1 MRVAD
6 TFARDHLPPQS
17 EWPEFL
23 FDRPEYRYP
32 HQLNCVTEL
41 LDRQVDS
48 GHRERPALTALIDAQ
63 PVSCTYGQ
71 LQAQVNRIAHVL
83 IEDLKLVPGNR
94 VLLRAPNTPMLAA
107 CWLAVVKAGLIAV
120 GSMPLL
126 RARELKQMIDKAR
139 VGAALCDA
147 RLKHDLEATLDP
159 RNEHYAPDLKKVI
172 YFNDSAA
179 DALEAR
185 AARKPIQ
192 FAAHASHRDDICLIA
207 FTSGTTGQPKGTVHF
222 HRDILVMADAFTTHV
237 LKPTRND
244 VFCGTPP
251 LGFTFGLGGLLAMP
265 LRFGAS
271 TVLIEKPTPESL
283 LAAIEATR
291 ATICFTAPTMY
302 RQMALLLN
310 DSARKV
316 DISSLKKTVSAGEA
330 LPDAT
335 RRLWKQATG
344 IEMIDGIGATEMIHI
359 FIAAAGADVRA
370 GAIGKVVPGYR
381 AMVVDDA
388 MNELPRGTAGKL
400 AVKGPTGCRYL
411 DDDRQRNYVRD
422 GWNLTGDTFVQDD
435 DGYFRYQARSDD
447 MIVTSGYNVAGP
459 EVEGAL
465 LLHPAVAECGVVGI
479 ADEERGQRVAAYVV
493 LKEGHLSGVD
503 LCAELQAFVKQTIAP
518 YKYPRTIKFVDALP
532 RTETGKLQRFRLRE
546 LAGRI
551 ATAERSAPRLGFIGR
566 LSSRP
571 SYCTDSTCWHRAL
584 RPRKL

>member
-1 MRVAD
+1 MTVAD
-6 TFARDHLPPQS
+6 TFARDHLPPES

-23 FDRPEYRYP
+23 FERPEYRYP
-32 HQLNCVTEL
+32 AQLNCVTEL
-41 LDRQVDS
+41 LDRHVDS
-48 GHRERPALTALIDAQ
+48 GSGARRAITALIDGQ
-63 PVSCTYGQ
+63 PVSCTYAQ

-83 IEDLKLVPGNR
+83 IDDLKLVKGNR

-139 VGAALCDA
+139 VSAALCDA
-147 RLKHDLEATLDP
+147 RLRHELELT
-159 RNEHYAPDLKKVI
+159 RNSDGEHFAPDLQTVI
-172 YFNDSAA
+172 YFNDSSL

-185 AARKPIQ
+185 AAGKPSQ
-192 FAAHASHRDDICLIA
+192 FTAQPTHRDDVCLIA

-237 LKPTRND
+237 LKPTRSD
-244 VFCGTPP
+244 IFCGTPP
-251 LGFTFGLGGLLAMP
+251 LAFTFGLGGLLAMP

-271 TVLIEKPTPESL
+271 TVLIEKPTPEAL
-283 LAAIEATR
+283 LKAIEATR

-302 RQMALLLN
+302 RQMALLLS
-310 DSARKV
+310 DSLRALDV
-316 DISSLKKTVSAGEA
+316 SSLRKTVSAGEV

-335 RRLWKQATG
+335 RRLWKQITG

-359 FIAAAGADVRA
+359 FIAAAGAEVRA
-370 GAIGKVVPGYR
+370 GAIGKAVPGYR
-381 AMVVDDA
+381 AIVVDDS
-388 MNELPRGTAGKL
+388 MNEVPRGTPGKL
-400 AVKGPTGCRYL
+400 AVKGPSGCRYL
-411 DDDRQRNYVRD
+411 ADDRQRNYVRD
-422 GWNLTGDTFVQDD
+422 GWNVTGDTFVQDN

-479 ADEERGQRVAAYVV
+479 ADDERGQRVAAYVV
-493 LKEGHLSGVD
+493 LKNGYPRSAD
-503 LCAELQAFVKQTIAP
+503 LCAELQTFVKQTIAP
-518 YKYPRTIKFVDALP
+518 YKYPRTIKIVDTLP

-546 LAGRI
+546 LAI
-551 ATAERSAPRLGFIGR
+551 EDAA
-566 LSSRP
+566 
-571 SYCTDSTCWHRAL
+571 
-584 RPRKL
+584 

>member
-6 TFARDHLPPQS
+6 TFARDHLPPRS

-32 HQLNCVTEL
+32 PQVNCVTEL
-41 LDRQVDS
+41 LDRQVDA
-48 GHRERPALTALIDAQ
+48 GNGARPAITALIDGR
-63 PVSCTYGQ
+63 PVSCTYAQ

-107 CWLAVVKAGLIAV
+107 CWLGVVKAGLIAV

-147 RLKHDLEATLDP
+147 RLKDELEATLDS
-159 RNEHYAPDLKKVI
+159 RGEHYAPDLKTVV
-172 YFNDSAA
+172 YFNDSSH
-179 DALEAR
+179 DSLEAR
-185 AARKPIQ
+185 VTSKPVQ
-192 FAAHASHRDDICLIA
+192 FAAHPSHRDDVCLIA
-207 FTSGTTGQPKGTVHF
+207 FTSGTTGQPKGTMHF

-251 LGFTFGLGGLLAMP
+251 LAFTFGLGGLLAMP

-271 TVLIEKPTPESL
+271 TVLIEKPTPEAL
-283 LAAIEATR
+283 LKAIESTR

-302 RQMALLLN
+302 RQMALLLT
-310 DSARKV
+310 DSTRAF
-316 DISSLKKTVSAGEA
+316 DIKSLKKTVSAGEV

-335 RRLWKQATG
+335 RQLWKQTTG

-370 GAIGKVVPGYR
+370 GAIGKAVPGYR
-381 AMVVDDA
+381 AIVVDDS
-388 MNELPRGTAGKL
+388 MNEVPHGTSGKL
-400 AVKGPTGCRYL
+400 AVKGPSGCRYL
-411 DDDRQRNYVRD
+411 ADARQRNYVRD
-422 GWNLTGDTFVQDD
+422 GWNVTGDTFVQED

-465 LLHPAVAECGVVGI
+465 LLHPAVAECGVIGV
-479 ADEERGQRVAAYVV
+479 ADDERGQRVAAYVV
-493 LKEGHLSGVD
+493 LKEGFSRDAD
-503 LCAELQAFVKQTIAP
+503 LCSQLQTFVKQTIAP
-518 YKYPRTIKFVDALP
+518 YKYPRTIRIVDTLP

-546 LAGRI
+546 LAMED
-551 ATAERSAPRLGFIGR
+551 ADRSYAAGVSVPF
-566 LSSRP
+566 
-571 SYCTDSTCWHRAL
+571 
-584 RPRKL
+584 

>member
-6 TFARDHLPPQS
+6 TFACDHLPPQS

-32 HQLNCVTEL
+32 RQVNCVTEL
-41 LDRQVDS
+41 LDRQVDA
-48 GHRERPALTALIDAQ
+48 GNGARPAITALIDGQ
-63 PVSCTYGQ
+63 PVSCTYAQ

-83 IEDLKLVPGNR
+83 VEDLKLVPGNR
-94 VLLRAPNTPMLAA
+94 VLLRAPNTPILAA

-139 VGAALCDA
+139 VCAALCDA
-147 RLKHDLEATLDP
+147 RLKHELEATRDP
-159 RNEHYAPDLKKVI
+159 RGEHYALDLKTVI
-172 YFNDSAA
+172 YFNDSSIN
-179 DALEAR
+179 ALEAR

-192 FAAHASHRDDICLIA
+192 FAAHPSHRDDICLIA

-237 LKPTRND
+237 LKPARND
-244 VFCGTPP
+244 IFCGTPP
-251 LGFTFGLGGLLAMP
+251 LAFTFGLGGLLAMP

-271 TVLIEKPTPESL
+271 TVLIEKPTPETL
-283 LAAIEATR
+283 LAAIESTR
-291 ATICFTAPTMY
+291 ATVCFTAPTMY
-302 RQMALLLN
+302 RQMALLLT
-310 DSARKV
+310 DSTRAFNV
-316 DISSLKKTVSAGEA
+316 SSLKKTVSAGEA
-330 LPDAT
+330 LPHAT
-335 RRLWKQATG
+335 RQLWKQATG
-344 IEMIDGIGATEMIHI
+344 IEMIDGIGTTEMIHI

-370 GAIGKVVPGYR
+370 GAIGKAVPGYR
-381 AMVVDDA
+381 AIVVDDA
-388 MNELPRGTAGKL
+388 MNEVPSGTAGKL

-411 DDDRQRNYVRD
+411 DDDRQRNYVRV

-465 LLHPAVAECGVVGI
+465 LLHPAVAECGVIGV
-479 ADEERGQRVAAYVV
+479 ADDERGQRVAAYIVV
-493 LKEGHLSGVD
+493 KEGYSRSTE
-503 LCAELQAFVKQTIAP
+503 LCTELQTFVKQTIAP
-518 YKYPRTIKFVDALP
+518 YKYPRTIKIVDALP

-546 LAGRI
+546 MAG
-551 ATAERSAPRLGFIGR
+551 E
-566 LSSRP
+566 
-571 SYCTDSTCWHRAL
+571 
-584 RPRKL
+584 

>member
-23 FDRPEYRYP
+23 FDRPEYQYP
-32 HQLNCVTEL
+32 QQLNCVTEL

-48 GHRERPALTALIDAQ
+48 GHRERPALTALIDGQ

-172 YFNDSAA
+172 YFNDSAS

-185 AARKPIQ
+185 AARKPIR

-335 RRLWKQATG
+335 RRLWKQAAG

-359 FIAAAGADVRA
+359 FIAAAGTDVRA

-381 AMVVDDA
+381 AMVVGDA
-388 MNELPRGTAGKL
+388 MNELPHGTAGKL

-411 DDDRQRNYVRD
+411 DDERQRNYVRD

-546 LAGRI
+546 LAGQ
-551 ATAERSAPRLGFIGR
+551 
-566 LSSRP
+566 
-571 SYCTDSTCWHRAL
+571 
-584 RPRKL
+584 

>member
-6 TFARDHLPPQS
+6 TFARDHLPPRS
-17 EWPEFL
+17 ELPEFL
-23 FDRPEYRYP
+23 FDRPEYRYRP
-32 HQLNCVTEL
+32 QINCVTEL
-41 LDRQVDS
+41 LDRQVDA
-48 GHRERPALTALIDAQ
+48 GNGARPAITALIDGH
-63 PVSCTYGQ
+63 PVSCSYVQ

-139 VGAALCDA
+139 VGAALCDV
-147 RLKHDLEATLDP
+147 RLKQELEATRDP
-159 RNEHYAPDLKKVI
+159 SGQHYAPDLKAVV
-172 YFNDSAA
+172 YFNDSSS

-185 AARKPIQ
+185 VARKSIQ
-192 FAAHASHRDDICLIA
+192 FAAHPSHRDDVCLIA
-207 FTSGTTGQPKGTVHF
+207 FTSGTTGQPKGTMHF

-251 LGFTFGLGGLLAMP
+251 LAFTFGLGGLLAMP

-271 TVLIEKPTPESL
+271 TVLIEKPTPEAL
-283 LAAIEATR
+283 LTAIESTR

-302 RQMALLLN
+302 RQMALLLT
-310 DSARKV
+310 DSTRAF
-316 DISSLKKTVSAGEA
+316 DIQSLKKTVSAGEV

-335 RRLWKQATG
+335 RQLWKQTTG

-370 GAIGKVVPGYR
+370 GAIGKAVPGYR
-381 AMVVDDA
+381 AIVVDDS
-388 MNELPRGTAGKL
+388 MSEVPHGTPGKL
-400 AVKGPTGCRYL
+400 AVKGPSGCRYL
-411 DDDRQRNYVRD
+411 ADARQRNYVRD
-422 GWNLTGDTFVQDD
+422 GWNVTGDTFVQDD

-465 LLHPAVAECGVVGI
+465 LLHPAVAECGVIGV
-479 ADEERGQRVAAYVV
+479 ADDERGQRVAAYVV
-493 LKEGHLSGVD
+493 LKEDLSGSAD
-503 LCAELQAFVKQTIAP
+503 LCAELQTFVKQTIAP
-518 YKYPRTIKFVDALP
+518 YKYPRTIRIVETLP

-546 LAGRI
+546 LAMED
-551 ATAERSAPRLGFIGR
+551 TV
-566 LSSRP
+566 
-571 SYCTDSTCWHRAL
+571 
-584 RPRKL
+584 

>member
-32 HQLNCVTEL
+32 QQVNCVEEL
-41 LDRQVDS
+41 LDRQVDA
-48 GHRERPALTALIDAQ
+48 GNGGRPAITALIDGRA
-63 PVSCTYGQ
+63 VSCTYAQ
-71 LQAQVNRIAHVL
+71 LQAQVNRIARVM
-83 IEDLKLVPGNR
+83 IEDLKLVPGSR

-107 CWLAVVKAGLIAV
+107 CWLAIVKAGLIAV

-139 VGAALCDA
+139 VSAALCDA
-147 RLKHDLEATLDP
+147 RLRQDLEATLD
-159 RNEHYAPDLKKVI
+159 RASDHYAPALRTVV
-172 YFNDSAA
+172 YFNDSAP

-185 AARKPIQ
+185 AVRKPIR
-192 FAAHASHRDDICLIA
+192 FTAHPSHRDDVCLIA

-222 HRDILVMADAFTTHV
+222 HRDILAMADAFTTHV
-237 LKPTRND
+237 LKPTRSD

-251 LGFTFGLGGLLAMP
+251 LAFTFGLGGLLAMP

-271 TVLIEKPTPESL
+271 TVLIEKPTPETL
-283 LAAIEATR
+283 LSAIESTR

-302 RQMALLLN
+302 RQMALLLD
-310 DSARKV
+310 DSLSDERRAAPSSSRAPAGGGRV
-316 DISSLKKTVSAGEA
+316 ATGGEPIRTFDISSLKKTVSAGEA

-370 GAIGKVVPGYR
+370 GAIGKAIPGYR
-381 AMVVDDA
+381 AIVVDDA
-388 MNELPRGTAGKL
+388 MNEVPRGTVGKL

-411 DDDRQRNYVRD
+411 DDDRQRSYVRD
-422 GWNLTGDTFVQDD
+422 GWNLTGDTFTHDD
-435 DGYFRYQARSDD
+435 AGYFRYQARADD

-459 EVEGAL
+459 EVESAL
-465 LLHPAVAECGVVGI
+465 LLHPAVAECGVVG
-479 ADEERGQRVAAYVV
+479 APDDERGHCVTAYVV
-493 LKEGHLSGVD
+493 LKPEHVGSVD
-503 LCAELQAFVKQTIAP
+503 LRAELQAFVKQTIAP
-518 YKYPRTIKFVDALP
+518 YKYPRNVEFVDSLP

-546 LAGRI
+546 MAG
-551 ATAERSAPRLGFIGR
+551 G
-566 LSSRP
+566 
-571 SYCTDSTCWHRAL
+571 
-584 RPRKL
+584 

>member
-1 MRVAD
+1 MKVAD
-6 TFARDHLPPQS
+6 TFARDHLPPPS

-32 HQLNCVTEL
+32 PHINCVTEL
-41 LDRQVDS
+41 LDRQVDA
-48 GHRERPALTALIDAQ
+48 GNGVRPALTALVDGQ
-63 PVSCTYGQ
+63 PVSCTYAQ
-71 LQAQVNRIAHVL
+71 LQAQVNRTARVL

-94 VLLRAPNTPMLAA
+94 VLLRAPNTPILAA

-139 VGAALCDA
+139 VCAALCDA

-159 RNEHYAPDLKKVI
+159 GNEHYAPDLKQVV

-185 AARKPIQ
+185 AARKSIH
-192 FAAHASHRDDICLIA
+192 FAAHSSHRDDVCLIA

-237 LKPTRND
+237 LKPTRD
-244 VFCGTPP
+244 DIFCGTPP
-251 LGFTFGLGGLLAMP
+251 LAFTFGLGGLLAMP

-271 TVLIEKPTPESL
+271 TVLIEKPTPETL
-283 LAAIEATR
+283 LAAIAAAR
-291 ATICFTAPTMY
+291 ATVCFTAPTMY

-370 GAIGKVVPGYR
+370 GAIGTVVPGYR
-381 AMVVDDA
+381 AVVVDDA
-388 MNELPRGTAGKL
+388 MNELPRGAAGKL

-479 ADEERGQRVAAYVV
+479 ADDERGQRVAAYIV
-493 LKEGHLSGVD
+493 LKEGHSRSVD

-518 YKYPRTIKFVDALP
+518 YKYPRTVEFVDALP

-546 LAGRI
+546 LAGR
-551 ATAERSAPRLGFIGR
+551 
-566 LSSRP
+566 
-571 SYCTDSTCWHRAL
+571 
-584 RPRKL
+584 

>member
-1 MRVAD
+1 MKVDD
-6 TFARDHLPPQS
+6 TFARDHLPPPS

-32 HQLNCVTEL
+32 PHINCVTEL
-41 LDRQVDS
+41 LDRQVDA
-48 GHRERPALTALIDAQ
+48 GNGGRPALTALVDGQ
-63 PVSCTYGQ
+63 PVSCTYAQ
-71 LQAQVNRIAHVL
+71 LQAQVNRIARVL
-83 IEDLKLVPGNR
+83 LEDLKLVPGNR

-139 VGAALCDA
+139 VCAALCDA

-159 RNEHYAPDLKKVI
+159 GNDHFAPDLKQVV
-172 YFNDSAA
+172 YFNDAAA

-185 AARKPIQ
+185 AARKPIH
-192 FAAHASHRDDICLIA
+192 FTAHPSQRDDVCLIA

-237 LKPTRND
+237 LKPTRD
-244 VFCGTPP
+244 DIFCGTPP
-251 LGFTFGLGGLLAMP
+251 LAFTFGLGGLLAMP

-271 TVLIEKPTPESL
+271 TVLIEKPTPETL
-283 LAAIEATR
+283 LAAIAAAR
-291 ATICFTAPTMY
+291 ATVCFTAPTMY

-310 DSARKV
+310 DSAREV
-316 DISSLKKTVSAGEA
+316 DISSLRKTVSAGEA
-330 LPDAT
+330 LPDAM

-359 FIAAAGADVRA
+359 FIAAAGADVRV

-381 AMVVDDA
+381 AVVVDDA
-388 MNELPRGTAGKL
+388 MTELPRGTAGKL

-422 GWNLTGDTFVQDD
+422 GWNLTGDTFVQDE

-479 ADEERGQRVAAYVV
+479 ADDERGQRVAAYIV
-493 LKEGHLSGVD
+493 LKQGHSRSVA

-518 YKYPRTIKFVDALP
+518 YKYPRTVEFVDALP

-546 LAGRI
+546 LAGR
-551 ATAERSAPRLGFIGR
+551 
-566 LSSRP
+566 
-571 SYCTDSTCWHRAL
+571 
-584 RPRKL
+584 

>member
-6 TFARDHLPPQS
+6 TFARDHLPPKS

-23 FDRPEYRYP
+23 FDRPGYRYP
-32 HQLNCVTEL
+32 TQVNCVTEL
-41 LDRQVDS
+41 LDRQIDV
-48 GHRERPALTALIDAQ
+48 GNGARPAITALIDGH
-63 PVSCTYGQ
+63 PVSCTYAQ

-83 IEDLKLVPGNR
+83 IDDLKLVPGNR

-107 CWLAVVKAGLIAV
+107 CWLAVVKVGLIAV

-139 VGAALCDA
+139 VGTALCDA
-147 RLKHDLEATLDP
+147 RLKHELEATRDP
-159 RNEHYAPDLKKVI
+159 RSEHYAPDLKTVI
-172 YFNDSAA
+172 YFNDSSS

-185 AARKPIQ
+185 AARKSIQ
-192 FAAHASHRDDICLIA
+192 FTTHPSHRDDVCLIA
-207 FTSGTTGQPKGTVHF
+207 FTSGTTGQPKGTMHF

-251 LGFTFGLGGLLAMP
+251 LAFTFGLGGLLAMP

-271 TVLIEKPTPESL
+271 TVLIEKPTPEEL
-283 LAAIEATR
+283 LKAIESTR

-302 RQMALLLN
+302 RQMALLLT
-310 DSARKV
+310 DSTRAFGIR
-316 DISSLKKTVSAGEA
+316 SLKKAVSAGEV

-335 RRLWKQATG
+335 RQLWKQATG

-381 AMVVDDA
+381 AIVVDDS
-388 MNELPRGTAGKL
+388 MNEVPRGTPGKL
-400 AVKGPTGCRYL
+400 AVKGPSGCRYL
-411 DDDRQRNYVRD
+411 ADDRQRNYVRD
-422 GWNLTGDTFVQDD
+422 GWNVTGDTFVQDD

-465 LLHPAVAECGVVGI
+465 LLHPAVAECGVVGVS
-479 ADEERGQRVAAYVV
+479 DDERGQRVAAYVV
-493 LKEGHLSGVD
+493 LKEGFARGAD
-503 LCAELQAFVKQTIAP
+503 LCSELQTFVKQTIAP
-518 YKYPRTIKFVDALP
+518 YKYPRTIKIVDTLP

-546 LAGRI
+546 LAMED
-551 ATAERSAPRLGFIGR
+551 TV
-566 LSSRP
+566 
-571 SYCTDSTCWHRAL
+571 
-584 RPRKL
+584 